1 MILGGER
8 EERGATISLEEE
20 AVDKKLEA
28 PTYFVV
34 FFSTRIDFISVIWK
48 VFVYRTKVPRDKVV
62 LSLEFFFLQPYH
74 NTLVST
80 NRKTISSVI
89 YVGRV
94 RVLTDRSNPW
104 IS

>member
-62 LSLEFFFLQPYH
+62 LSLEFFFPSTVPQY
-74 NTLVST
+74 VSFYKQEDDLFRYLRWT
-80 NRKTISSVI
+80 CSRA
-89 YVGRV
+89 Y
-94 RVLTDRSNPW
+94 RSF
-104 IS
+104 